1 MLGELSCEVKL
12 PTRIHV
18 DSQGAGFIAS
28 NNKSSIRTRHVEIK
42 YFFCREL
49 VAAAFVVF
57 GYIPGSDNVADMFTK
72 ALERSKYADY
82 AGVLM
87 STLSEMRSWWKR

>member
-1 MLGELSCEVKL
+1 
-12 PTRIHV
+12 V
-18 DSQGAGFIAS
+18 DSHGAGFIAS
-28 NNKSSIRTRHVEIK
+28 NDKNSSRTRRVEIK
-42 YFFCREL
+42 YFFCRKL

-72 ALERSKYADY
+72 ALERITYADY

-87 STLSEMRSWWKR
+87 STLSDMRSWWKR